1 MVTEKV
7 EEKGLVVVWISGDR
21 EAAQKMAFMYT
32 KNSMLRGWWGRVRL
46 VVWGPS
52 AKLLS
57 VDRELQEE
65 LEELKLAGVELLAC
79 VACARMY
86 DVVEDLEELG
96 IEVISMGP
104 PLTEY
109 LKTGWK
115 VLTV

>member
-1 MVTEKV
+1 MTDKEQD
-7 EEKGLVVVWISGDR
+7 KGLALIWISGDR
-21 EAAQKMAFMYT
+21 EAALSMAFMYT
-32 KNSMLRGWWGRVRL
+32 KNSMLRGWWDRVRL

-57 VDRELQEE
+57 KDKELQEE
-65 LEELKLAGVELLAC
+65 LEELKAAGVELLAC

-109 LKTGWK
+109 LKTGWE